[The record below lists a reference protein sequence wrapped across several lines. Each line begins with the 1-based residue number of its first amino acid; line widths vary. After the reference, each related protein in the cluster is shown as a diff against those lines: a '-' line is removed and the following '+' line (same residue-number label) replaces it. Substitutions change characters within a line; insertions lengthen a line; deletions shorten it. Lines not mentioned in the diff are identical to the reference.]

1 MDFEHDAGLEL
12 KNQLDKINKLE
23 AELVVLKEVIKENGL
38 EDEVPELSLMSVEE
52 KICLDGINH
61 IAALIESGDF
71 SKDDVNNFNTLY
83 NVLRSIKGKEGTSKK
98 KPKGEVKDLL
108 KAITGGKK

>member
-12 KNQLDKINKLE
+12 KNQLEKINKLE
-23 AELVVLKEVIKENGL
+23 AELKVLKEVIKDNGL
-38 EDEVPELSLMSVEE
+38 EDEVPEIDLMSTEE

-61 IAALIESGDF
+61 IAVLVESGDF
-71 SKDDVNNFNTLY
+71 NKDDVANFNTLY

-98 KPKGEVKDLL
+98 NPKGEVKDLL